1 MKLKANHVNIL
12 EMDELNSKP
21 GTAERRI
28 SELEDFLRKAPRIK
42 QRHKEMKNTKKNVKK
57 IRKLKARTFI

>member
-1 MKLKANHVNIL
+1 MKLKVNHVNIL

-21 GTAERRI
+21 DTAERRI

-42 QRHKEMKNTKKNVKK
+42 QRHKEMKNTKKKK
-57 IRKLKARTFI
+57 KS